1 MNYHDWMQTEYAELE
16 EAGLVRHLRTV
27 MSPPTDVITL
37 DGNYVVNLGSN
48 NYLGL
53 STHPRVISAAASAA
67 MVYGA
72 GASGSRLLSGN
83 IEHYTTLETNLAK
96 TKGTEAALVFSSGYA
111 ANTSIIPVLVGEGD
125 LILSDALNHASII
138 DGCRLSR
145 ATKKVYRHCDVEHLK
160 TLLAEPAGFRRR
172 LIVTDGVF
180 SMDGD
185 IAPLQDIYEVALN
198 YNAMLL
204 IDDAHGFGVLG
215 KDGSGTVSHFGLEGQ
230 NIIQMGTLSKA
241 IGGLGGYV
249 AGSRVLIDLLINRA
263 RGFIFTT
270 GLPPATL
277 AAADAALNV
286 MRTSR
291 NLRRQLLK
299 HAETMKAALTNLGYT
314 LLPSQTQILPVI
326 LGEPQRATDV
336 AEALLAEDV
345 FCPRNSSTGCA
356 AGTSRL
362 RVTVMATHT
371 DSDIEHAIGG
381 FEMYATLLV
390 VNEITY
396 LINHCLYNKRWTV
409 LSKT

>member
-1 MNYHDWMQTEYAELE
+1 MDYYNWLQTEYAELE
-16 EAGLVRHLRTV
+16 QAGLLRHLRTV
-27 MSPPTDVITL
+27 MSPPTNTITL
-37 DGNYVVNLGSN
+37 DGHYVVNLGSN

-83 IEHYTTLETNLAK
+83 MHAYTTLETNLAEIK
-96 TKGTEAALVFSSGYA
+96 RTEAALVFSSGYA
-111 ANTSIIPVLVGEGD
+111 ANTSIIPVLAGEGD

-145 ATKKVYRHCDVEHLK
+145 ATKKIYRHCDVEHLK
-160 TLLAEPAGFRRR
+160 TLLAESSDFKRR

-180 SMDGD
+180 SMEGD

-204 IDDAHGFGVLG
+204 VDDAHGFGVLG
-215 KDGSGTVSHFGLEGQ
+215 KDGSGTVAHCGLEGRD
-230 NIIQMGTLSKA
+230 IIQMGTLSKA

-277 AAADAALNV
+277 AAADAALKV
-286 MRTSR
+286 MRSSR

-299 HAETMKAALTNLGYT
+299 HAETMKDALTNLEYT
-314 LLPSQTQILPVI
+314 LLPSETQILPVI

-336 AEALLAEDV
+336 ADALLAADV
-345 FCPRNSSTGCA
+345 FAPAIRPPA
-356 AGTSRL
+356 VPAGTSRL

-371 DSDIEHAIGG
+371 DSDIGHALHG
-381 FEMYATLLV
+381 FENVRHLACG
-390 VNEITY
+390 E
-396 LINHCLYNKRWTV
+396 
-409 LSKT
+409 

>member
-1 MNYHDWMQTEYAELE
+1 MNYYDWLQTEYAELE

-27 MSPPTDVITL
+27 MSPPANTITL

-53 STHPRVISAAASAA
+53 STHPRVISAAASAV

-83 IEHYTTLETNLAK
+83 IEKYTTLETNLAEA
-96 TKGTEAALVFSSGYA
+96 KGTEAALVFSSGYA
-111 ANTSIIPVLVGEGD
+111 ANTSIIPVLAGEGD

-145 ATKKVYRHCDVEHLK
+145 AVKKIYRHCDVEHLK
-160 TLLAEPAGFRRR
+160 TLLAESANFRRR

-185 IAPLQDIYEVALN
+185 IAPLKDIYEVALN

-204 IDDAHGFGVLG
+204 VDDAHGFGVLG
-215 KDGSGTVSHFGLEGQ
+215 KNGSGTVSHCGLEGQ
-230 NIIQMGTLSKA
+230 DIIQMGTLSKA

-249 AGSRVLIDLLINRA
+249 AGRRTLIDLLINSA

-277 AAADAALNV
+277 SAADAALKV
-286 MRTSR
+286 MRSSR
-291 NLRRQLLK
+291 DLRKQLLK
-299 HAETMKAALTNLGYT
+299 HAETMKTTLTNLGYT
-314 LLPSQTQILPVI
+314 LLPSETQILPVI

-336 AEALLAEDV
+336 AEALLTKDV
-345 FCPRNSSTGCA
+345 FAPAIRPPA
-356 AGTSRL
+356 VPAGTSRL

-371 DSDIEHAIGG
+371 DSDIEHALHG
-381 FEMYATLLV
+381 FKNVRHLACSE
-390 VNEITY
+390 
-396 LINHCLYNKRWTV
+396 
-409 LSKT
+409 